1 MELLIIV
8 AALALLGGAAQR
20 WGVDSRDVSYDG
32 REPAAHPGLI

>member
-20 WGVDSRDVSYDG
+20 WGVDSRVTSLDSRYP
-32 REPAAHPGLI
+32 ELTGLF